1 MITREEKMCHVIL
14 VVSVLFVLLFM
25 SGCNALGGLPDST
38 VNAVANAGGGCVKVT
53 GVWGS
58 GIIIIGSAD
67 KGVIR
72 NGEVTVAGD
81 CGGITIKD
89 AAAVRGV
96 APVPGTIT
104 TTVIPGTTTT
114 TVTPANP

>member
-1 MITREEKMCHVIL
+1 MKLIL
-14 VVSVLFVLLFM
+14 SVLCLTFA
-25 SGCNALGGLPDST
+25 GCSALGGLSDSA
-38 VNAVANAGGGCVKVT
+38 VNAIANAGGGCVKVA

-89 AAAVRGV
+89 AATVRGQQLPPGSV
-96 APVPGTIT
+96 TTITVPSST
-104 TTVIPGTTTT
+104 TTV
-114 TVTPANP
+114 VTPSK